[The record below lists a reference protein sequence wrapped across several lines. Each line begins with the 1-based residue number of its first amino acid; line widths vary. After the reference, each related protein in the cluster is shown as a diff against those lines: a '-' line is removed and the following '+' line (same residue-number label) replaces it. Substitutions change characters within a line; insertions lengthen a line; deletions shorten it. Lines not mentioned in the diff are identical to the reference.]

1 MPSIIRRCNREHS
14 KILLLA
20 AIYVTLFVAERI
32 ILSSV
37 KAVVVSPEV
46 LALRAEGR
54 FEMGRKR
61 HKPAEIIAKFRQVD
75 VLIGSAFMLASLAEA
90 IGESSRREAD
100 YISISL
106 KGQG

>member
-1 MPSIIRRCNREHS
+1 
-14 KILLLA
+14 
-20 AIYVTLFVAERI
+20 
-32 ILSSV
+32 
-37 KAVVVSPEV
+37 
-46 LALRAEGR
+46 
-54 FEMGRKR
+54 MGRKR